1 MIFLSLA
8 ENGGGGIS
16 TLGSVLLKQNLS
28 LDEVAMA
35 QSPLLT
41 SLIWI
46 ARFYGI
52 RVIAESVL
60 TGLPVQ
66 PDEFADEYLER
77 AAGNAG
83 LTLFTRPLV
92 SHGSLEEN
100 CPPSCLPCIVWLSQ
114 SPIVVVQITKEYV
127 ELRQPKHGMAAE
139 RLHPDDFLQNI
150 DNRMVFFSRARV
162 EDDRDPDY
170 PPDWRDHWFWGS
182 LLESRRI
189 YREVLL
195 ASLLVN
201 VFALAVPLF
210 VRLIYDRV
218 IPGMALTTL
227 NTLTTGVV
235 VVIFFEL
242 ICRQLRTRFI
252 DIAAKKSDLLM
263 SSQLFAKIMRI
274 RMSFIPAAVGSFT
287 RQIQD
292 FEAIREFITS
302 TTLTAMVD
310 LPFAILFLVVI
321 GLMGGQLVWIPLI
334 VIVSMSFI
342 SAAVQPRLRQSI
354 EESER
359 LSARKHG
366 DLVES
371 ITGLE
376 SLRLA
381 GAQSRFQQR
390 WEQATG
396 HMATWGLKTRA
407 ITGNVTA
414 LATWLQQLA
423 TVGIVYFGVLL
434 ISAGRMNMGALIA
447 IMMLSGRAIAPFMQ
461 LALLGTRYYQA
472 RSAFM
477 VINRLMGAP
486 EEQGKQMAYRRVK
499 KFHGN
504 IELKQLS
511 FSYTDSVIPALSGIS
526 VAINSGEKVAVVGRS
541 GSGKSTLARI
551 LAALYQPDQG
561 QVFLDSIAQ
570 GDIHPATL
578 RAKIGFL
585 PQDPW
590 LFHGS
595 VMDNITMGT
604 SSFSEE
610 DLLTTARD
618 CGVTFFTGDSL
629 AALEYPVGE
638 GGRQLS
644 GGQRRAVALAR
655 AMLSKPDILI
665 LDEPSAHM
673 DSLMDA
679 RVQKTLK
686 SLPENVTLIII
697 THRSSL
703 LSIVDRVIMLDG
715 GKLVSDQPV
724 HSREPQA

>member
-1 MIFLSLA
+1 
-8 ENGGGGIS
+8 
-16 TLGSVLLKQNLS
+16 
-28 LDEVAMA
+28 MA

-46 ARFYGI
+46 ARFHGV
-52 RVIAESVL
+52 RVIADRVL
-60 TGLPVQ
+60 AGLPVQ
-66 PDEFADEYLER
+66 PDGFAGEHLER
-77 AAGNAG
+77 GAGNAG
-83 LTLFTRPLV
+83 LTLFTRALV
-92 SHGSLEEN
+92 SHGSLAES
-100 CPPSCLPCIVWLSQ
+100 CPPSCLPCIVWLAQ

-127 ELRQPKHGMAAE
+127 EFRQPTRGMAVE
-139 RLHPDDFLQNI
+139 RLPPDDFLQHI
-150 DNRMVFFSRARV
+150 DQRIVFFSRARV

-170 PPDWRDHWFWGS
+170 PPDWRDHWFWGA
-182 LLESRRI
+182 LLAGRRI

-195 ASLLVN
+195 ASLLIN

-218 IPGMALTTL
+218 IPAMALTTL
-227 NTLTTGVV
+227 NGLTTGVV
-235 VVIFFEL
+235 VLISFEL

-263 SSQLFAKIMRI
+263 SSQLFAKIMGI
-274 RMSFIPAAVGSFT
+274 RLSCIPAATGTFA

-310 LPFAILFLVVI
+310 LPFAMLFLVVI
-321 GLMGGQLVWIPLI
+321 GLMGGQLVWIPLLII
-334 VIVSMSFI
+334 VVMSFI

-407 ITGNVTA
+407 MTGNVTA

-423 TVGIVYFGVLL
+423 TVAIVYFGVLF
-434 ISAGRMNMGALIA
+434 ISSGSMNMGALIA

-477 VINRLMGAP
+477 VINQLMGAP
-486 EEQGKQMAYRRVK
+486 EEQGKRTTYREVK
-499 KFHGN
+499 KFQGN
-504 IELKQLS
+504 LELRQLS
-511 FSYTDSVIPALSGIS
+511 FSYPGRVIPALADLSLS
-526 VAINSGEKVAVVGRS
+526 INSGEKVAVVGRS

-570 GDIHPATL
+570 GIF
-578 RAKIGFL
+578 I
-585 PQDPW
+585 
-590 LFHGS
+590 
-595 VMDNITMGT
+595 
-604 SSFSEE
+604 
-610 DLLTTARD
+610 
-618 CGVTFFTGDSL
+618 
-629 AALEYPVGE
+629 
-638 GGRQLS
+638 RQ
-644 GGQRRAVALAR
+644 
-655 AMLSKPDILI
+655 P
-665 LDEPSAHM
+665 
-673 DSLMDA
+673 
-679 RVQKTLK
+679 
-686 SLPENVTLIII
+686 
-697 THRSSL
+697 
-703 LSIVDRVIMLDG
+703 
-715 GKLVSDQPV
+715 
-724 HSREPQA
+724 